1 MTDQPLFSFAIV
13 NWNTRD
19 YLDACLASLRAASGD
34 LPIEILVADNAS
46 SDGSADMVRR
56 KYPEVVLV
64 ETGGN
69 LGFAGGH
76 FPLFERSRGRYHV
89 LVNSDVRLTENC
101 LTPIQ
106 QRLEA
111 DPAIGVLGCRI
122 LGADG
127 GLQPSCR
134 RFPNL
139 WHQLIEGSGLN
150 RLFPRS
156 GFWNAYKMG
165 DFDHDHAREV
175 DQVMGSFF
183 VIRREVI
190 ERIGPLDRGFF
201 MYYEEVDYCLRT
213 RRAGYKVFFEPAAS
227 VYHAGGAS
235 AAKVKVLT
243 IRRLM
248 RSMRRYYEKNHGRLT
263 WLPLLAILSLDGVT
277 HVLFALLRRRQPL
290 TTAKAYWL
298 GWWDVLLRKPA
309 HF

>member
-1 MTDQPLFSFAIV
+1 MNNVPLFSFAIV

-19 YLDACLASLRAASGD
+19 LLDECLASIRAASGD

-46 SDGSADMVRR
+46 SDGSAHMVRQ
-56 KYPEVVLV
+56 KYPEAVLI

-76 FPLFERSRGRYHV
+76 FPLFERGTGRYHV
-89 LVNSDVRLTENC
+89 LVNSDVRLTNDC
-101 LTPIQ
+101 LAPILA
-106 QRLEA
+106 RLDA
-111 DPAIGVLGCRI
+111 DPDIGVLGCRI
-122 LGADG
+122 LGHDG
-127 GLQPSCR
+127 ELQPSCR

-139 WHQLIEGSGLN
+139 WFQLIEGTGIN

-156 GFWNAYKMG
+156 GFWNSYKMG
-165 DFDHDHAREV
+165 DFDHDYAREV

-183 VIRREVI
+183 VIRREVVNQ
-190 ERIGPLDRGFF
+190 IGPLDRGFF
-201 MYYEEVDYCLRT
+201 MYYEEVDYCLRAKQ
-213 RRAGYKVFFEPAAS
+213 AGFKVFFDPAAT

-235 AAKVKVLT
+235 ADKVKVLT

-248 RSMRRYYEKNHGRLT
+248 RSMRRYYEKNHGRFT
-263 WLPLLAILSLDGVT
+263 WFPLLAILSLDGVT
-277 HVLFALLRRRQPL
+277 HCLFALLRRRQPL

-298 GWWDVLLRKPA
+298 AWWDVLLRKPA